1 MYAFKTHEIFR
12 ALNALYICKISVA
25 SDIVILHLTRTFCLP
40 TLLYGLESFTVSRS
54 CLNAIEFC
62 WNRAMFKIFN
72 TGSRDNVNCV
82 LYYTG
87 ILPLSY
93 QIDLRK
99 LRFYYVKHLT
109 TSVSGTDGIV
119 WHALIATSKRMVDT
133 LIIEKTLV
141 YHTVNGVHALFH
153 TSKTAKIMKVILLR
167 APCQNVNVLLSNITF
182 IIFAVF
188 DV

>member
-1 MYAFKTHEIFR
+1 MKFFR
-12 ALNALYICKISVA
+12 AFNALYAKLGGVA

-40 TLLYGLESFTVSRS
+40 ILLYGLESFTVSRS

-72 TGSRDNVNCV
+72 TGSRDNVNYV

-99 LRFYYVKHLT
+99 LRFYH
-109 TSVSGTDGIV
+109 
-119 WHALIATSKRMVDT
+119 
-133 LIIEKTLV
+133 
-141 YHTVNGVHALFH
+141 F
-153 TSKTAKIMKVILLR
+153 IMRSI
-167 APCQNVNVLLSNITF
+167 
-182 IIFAVF
+182 
-188 DV
+188 